1 MVLSED
7 NGEQDPLKRN
17 KAHIRRLTISGILI
31 ATLAG
36 SGVKAAGSS
45 DSDGQYNDFMSSGV
59 NQQALRERLKV
70 CREGLIQW
78 LEGRKDQISEE
89 AGSQQSAQ
97 QTSAGACYQQALS
110 DLIGDPNYHL
120 TD

>member
-1 MVLSED
+1 
-7 NGEQDPLKRN
+7 LKRN
-17 KAHIRRLTISGILI
+17 KAYIRRITISGVVI
-31 ATLAG
+31 AVLAA
-36 SGVKAAGSS
+36 SGVQVAANSTS
-45 DSDGQYNDFMSSGV
+45 DDQYNHFMSSGV

-70 CREGLIQW
+70 CREALIQW

-89 AGSQQSAQ
+89 SATQQAAQ
-97 QTSAGACYQQALS
+97 QASAGACYQQALS

>member
-1 MVLSED
+1 M
-7 NGEQDPLKRN
+7 KKN
-17 KAHIRRLTISGILI
+17 KAYIRRIWTSGVVI
-31 ATLAG
+31 AVLAV
-36 SGVKAAGSS
+36 SGVKAAASS
-45 DSDGQYNDFMSSGV
+45 NSDDQYNDFMSSGV

-70 CREGLIQW
+70 CREALIQW

-89 AGSQQSAQ
+89 SATQQAAEQ
-97 QTSAGACYQQALS
+97 ASAGACYQQALS

>member
-1 MVLSED
+1 M
-7 NGEQDPLKRN
+7 KRHR
-17 KAHIRRLTISGILI
+17 ACIRRLAISGVAI
-31 ATLAG
+31 AALAA
-36 SGVKAAGSS
+36 SGVKAAGTSNS
-45 DSDGQYNDFMSSGV
+45 DDQYNDFMSSGV

-70 CREGLIQW
+70 CREALIQW

-89 AGSQQSAQ
+89 SATQQAAK
-97 QTSAGACYQQALS
+97 QTSAGECYQQALS